1 MPPQFVLFHEKSGG
15 AIPVSGNNIQLYTAG
30 GYPEAQEWLFVPLGN
45 NQYKIV
51 LRSNMNLCIAGTSS
65 NDVVLQT
72 YSGSSLQKWTMQF
85 MGCKPYYSI
94 SSGSSESNTV
104 NCQGYAFLTLDN
116 PQNWLNY
123 TAAQKDAWTDVNT
136 ALANTKSR
144 LEANWLNVYF
154 PGKWEDVTSQG
165 GMNAQLAS
173 NQWLVAMR
181 VGIGDFFRNGS
192 NVIYSPSSS
201 VQIINKDGV
210 YYTKYITYDY
220 HFWYRDNT
228 GQWTNK
234 HGTDGTPSQPLG
246 TDIPTTNNSPG
257 WACGIDNYYNSNI
270 VYYRITE

>member
-1 MPPQFVLFHEKSGG
+1 M
-15 AIPVSGNNIQLYTAG
+15 
-30 GYPEAQEWLFVPLGN
+30 
-45 NQYKIV
+45 
-51 LRSNMNLCIAGTSS
+51 
-65 NDVVLQT
+65 
-72 YSGSSLQKWTMQF
+72 
-85 MGCKPYYSI
+85 
-94 SSGSSESNTV
+94 
-104 NCQGYAFLTLDN
+104 TLDN